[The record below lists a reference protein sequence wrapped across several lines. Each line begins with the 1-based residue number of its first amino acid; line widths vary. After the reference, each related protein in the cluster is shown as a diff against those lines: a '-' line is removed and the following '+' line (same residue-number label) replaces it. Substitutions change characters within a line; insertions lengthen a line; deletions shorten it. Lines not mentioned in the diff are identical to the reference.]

1 MTTHHLPRPRTA
13 FAGVAVV
20 AAWSAWQPAD
30 MTTWWMEA
38 IPALVG
44 LPLAWLYWGC
54 YPWTRLAAWAM
65 ALHAV
70 ILLVGAHYTYALTP
84 LGFWLQEAFDFSR
97 NHYDRIGHLAQG
109 FFPAILA
116 REVIHRAT
124 RLQGRWLAFLATC
137 FCLAF
142 SAFYELIEWW
152 AALALGAGADAFL
165 ATQGD
170 PWDTQWDMFLAL
182 CGAILAQLLLAAR
195 HNQQLAA
202 LLRRAPH

>member
-1 MTTHHLPRPRTA
+1 MPSRPRTA

-30 MTTWWMEA
+30 VAVWWMEA
-38 IPALVG
+38 LPAVVG
-44 LPLAWLYWGC
+44 LPLVWLLWRRF
-54 YPWTRLAAWAM
+54 PWTRLAAWAM

-70 ILLVGAHYTYALTP
+70 VLLVGAHYTYAETP
-84 LGFWLQEAFDFSR
+84 LGFWLQDVFDFSR

-109 FFPAILA
+109 FFPALLA
-116 REVIHRAT
+116 REVLSRKT
-124 RLQGRWLAFLATC
+124 PLRGGWLAFLTTC

-142 SAFYELIEWW
+142 SALYELIEWW

-182 CGAILAQLLLAAR
+182 CGAVLAQLILTPT
-195 HNQQLAA
+195 HNRQLAA
-202 LLRRAPH
+202 LRAARY